1 MPPPWCILLK
11 GKSPPTPEHTRRETG
26 VEANWTGQQHLQCT
40 RRPSKPCHIYYVSVL
55 PGITVTMT
63 FPTLPGTGL
72 EPWPCLPAEALPC
85 LCPATCTLQL
95 WRRQCTPGLSPL
107 VLAFER
113 SHSMML
119 LSSWSFYLTFV
130 WELQTRTVLR
140 PKMSSY

>member
-11 GKSPPTPEHTRRETG
+11 GKSPPMPEHTRRVMG
-26 VEANWTGQQHLQCT
+26 VEANWTGQQHMQCT
-40 RRPSKPCHIYYVSVL
+40 RRPSRQCHIYYVSVL

-72 EPWPCLPAEALPC
+72 EPWLCLPAEARPC
-85 LCPATCTLQL
+85 CVRPLVLCSYGGGKY
-95 WRRQCTPGLSPL
+95 TPGLSPL

-113 SHSMML
+113 SHSTML

-130 WELQTRTVLR
+130 WELQSRTVLR
-140 PKMSSY
+140 PMMSSY